1 MADVLGRTSTANR
14 RRVSRHGRHISF
26 RRALLAAL
34 YFAAVTSC
42 APPDAVQV
50 RLEASPRPML
60 TDPTMNVRAQLAGA
74 TSGLRYKW
82 FAVAGECDP
91 QQSDTAETHFSFA
104 EGSIKDRITLEV
116 WRGDVQVGHA
126 EIDVKLDEERVQ
138 RALAARPVVEIT
150 ITQIPPWQPSGGTD
164 TRAEISGRV
173 IGNRN
178 PNDLLILYARADV
191 WYRQPSPDAVIPIQP
206 DGTWSSWTHTGAS
219 YAALLVRQDVQFFG
233 RVDLLPVVG
242 GLVLARTVVDG
253 VKK

>member
-1 MADVLGRTSTANR
+1 MRRRLTRTR
-14 RRVSRHGRHISF
+14 RRVPSRHAVLV
-26 RRALLAAL
+26 ALCLATG
-34 YFAAVTSC
+34 TSC
-42 APPDAVQV
+42 APPDVVQV

-60 TDPTMNVRAQLAGA
+60 TDPTMNVRAAVAGA

-91 QQSDTAETHFSFA
+91 QQSDTAATHFSFA

-116 WRGDVQVGHA
+116 WRGDQQVGHG
-126 EIDVKLDEERVQ
+126 EIDVKLDEERVR
-138 RALAARPVVEIT
+138 RALAARPAVEIT

-173 IGNRN
+173 IGSRN

-191 WYRQPSPDAVIPIQP
+191 WYRQPSPDAVISIRP

-233 RVDLLPVVG
+233 RLDLLPVVG
-242 GLVLARTVVDG
+242 GLVLARTVVEG